1 MEMYGV
7 IIVVVIIIVV
17 IIVTVI
23 IDVIIDVVSQRF
35 NPNQRVNVSIL
46 LKIRSKLVKY

>member
-1 MEMYGV
+1 MKMYGV

-17 IIVTVI
+17 IIVIVI
-23 IDVIIDVVSQRF
+23 IDVIIDVVYQRF

-46 LKIRSKLVKY
+46 KI